1 MDFHTFLPL
10 FLRTVTGFERQTG
23 FFLLWPEEVMQ
34 RKKKGITVFFGPSPQ
49 RHKVFQVEKLSQIAK
64 RWILWLGNKFTPRGT

>member
-34 RKKKGITVFFGPSPQ
+34 RKKKALLFFLAPHHRDTKYS
-49 RHKVFQVEKLSQIAK
+49 KLKSFLK
-64 RWILWLGNKFTPRGT
+64 